1 MKKILLLM
9 MAIAI
14 VTLSGG
20 ATKIYVCG
28 TKITGTTSFS
38 AAGGTVSYDDNTR
51 VLTIT
56 NVNYTKSG
64 SSNNGISVDELSG
77 DLTINLY
84 GTVKFTIADADAV
97 LCKCMNRT
105 TYINVYG
112 TADFISKSSGHA
124 GLKLQGGKVILQG
137 SGSLHI
143 QNTNSSSSA
152 NAIKGGENTET
163 VVFKIKECTV
173 ESNGPRL
180 YKLKYVNIF
189 GTDYHL
195 SGDYSNATTMIRF
208 KPGSSNTR
216 HSINVY
222 NWNTEIK
229 VFLPIDYY
237 GMDYESVDAY
247 YNIKNKE
254 VVISDY
260 RPAVI
265 INSDYIPDGNLFDH
279 LRYLEPQGYLT
290 SSQMSYYTYLNLSG
304 LNISNLTG
312 LSQFANLKELR
323 VENNNLTSLSG
334 VPNSLQTLNCSNNKI
349 TSFVGLSNC
358 SSLKTLDCS
367 NNKISSLSS
376 LPYLSIESLTA
387 SNNNFTSLILGYDYY
402 PKLSNLNVSNCTKLT
417 ELWSYGKLTSLDVS
431 GCSSLTFIRCENNK
445 ISSLSA
451 LPSNLKVL
459 IVGGNQLTSLPSIPS
474 SLEFLWVS
482 NNKLT
487 SFSLSNHSNIQNISI
502 DGNPITAAT
511 VCNNSK
517 LDSLA
522 VRNTPALVNLYCY
535 GNSSLKRLN
544 FEGNTGLKVIDC
556 HGNALNT
563 ISNLSQCSALQS
575 LSCYG
580 NQLTSLNNIP
590 TSVQT
595 LNCSNNKLSGTFT
608 MTGRSNLKTLDIN
621 SNPSITTLNCYS
633 NALTSLNVQNC
644 SAMNTLQCYNN
655 KLTSLNL
662 TGCSALTYLSCQN
675 NQITSFTNLP
685 TTLQTIYCNDNKL
698 SGGTFDV
705 SGRSALKILDIKNNP
720 NFSGLKCNNCSL
732 TSLSVSG
739 CTGLTKLICNNNQ
752 LTSLDVSSL
761 SNLTELRCH
770 YNKLA
775 SLNVS
780 NKTKLT
786 TLYANS
792 NQLTSINVQGCS
804 VLNDLNVECNKL
816 TSLSVQG
823 CNALRNLDCAINK
836 INAAGA
842 NTLINSLCTIP
853 AGSQGALRYIYPG
866 YSSSNYVENNVSLT
880 DAQLR
885 AARNKRW
892 TPYKFV
898 SGTGWVEIPVNTAVP
913 GDVNGDG
920 NVTSADITA
929 LYDVLLNN
937 NYSHVV
943 NGDQTGDGQITA
955 ADVTKVYTIMLGGQ
969 N

>member
-1 MKKILLLM
+1 MRKYLLLM
-9 MAIAI
+9 MAIAT
-14 VTLSGG
+14 VALSSS

-28 TKITGTTSFS
+28 TKITGSTNFSTS
-38 AAGGTVSYDDNTR
+38 GGTVSYDDNTR

-222 NWNTEIK
+222 NWNTEID

-247 YNIKNKE
+247 YNINNKE

-304 LNISNLTG
+304 LNISHLTG

-474 SLEFLWVS
+474 SLEYLWVS

-535 GNSSLKRLN
+535 GNSSLTRLN

-556 HGNALNT
+556 HN
-563 ISNLSQCSALQS
+563 
-575 LSCYG
+575 
-580 NQLTSLNNIP
+580 
-590 TSVQT
+590 
-595 LNCSNNKLSGTFT
+595 
-608 MTGRSNLKTLDIN
+608 
-621 SNPSITTLNCYS
+621 
-633 NALTSLNVQNC
+633 NALTGIIGLNSC
-644 SAMNTLQCYNN
+644 TALTRLTCYNN
-655 KLTSLNL
+655 NMTSLNL
-662 TGCSALTYLSCQN
+662 AN
-675 NQITSFTNLP
+675 F
-685 TTLQTIYCNDNKL
+685 NKL
-698 SGGTFDV
+698 NYIDC
-705 SGRSALKILDIKNNP
+705 RK
-720 NFSGLKCNNCSL
+720 
-732 TSLSVSG
+732 
-739 CTGLTKLICNNNQ
+739 
-752 LTSLDVSSL
+752 
-761 SNLTELRCH
+761 
-770 YNKLA
+770 
-775 SLNVS
+775 
-780 NKTKLT
+780 
-786 TLYANS
+786 
-792 NQLTSINVQGCS
+792 
-804 VLNDLNVECNKL
+804 NKL

-823 CNALRNLDCAINK
+823 CTALRTINCCLNK
-836 INAAGA
+836 FTASGA

-853 AGSQGALRYIYPG
+853 AGYQGSLYYIAPG
-866 YSSSNYVENNVSLT
+866 YTEDGVTEANVNLT
-880 DAQLR
+880 ATQVNT
-885 AARNKRW
+885 ARNKRW
-892 TPYKFV
+892 IPKKLV
-898 SGTGWVEIPVNTAVP
+898 SGNWVDISVAVT
-913 GDVNGDG
+913 GDVNNDG
-920 NVTSADITA
+920 NVTSADVTA
-929 LYDVLLNN
+929 IYNYLLNN
-937 NYSHVV
+937 DSSQLINGDV
-943 NGDQTGDGQITA
+943 NGDGMVTS
-955 ADVTKVYTIMLGGQ
+955 ADVTEIYNILLQ
-969 N
+969 

>member
-152 NAIKGGENTET
+152 NAIKGGNNTET

-222 NWNTEIK
+222 NWNTEIN

-387 SNNNFTSLILGYDYY
+387 SNNNFTSLILGNDYY
-402 PKLSNLNVSNCTKLT
+402 CPKLSNLNVSNCTKLT

-451 LPSNLKVL
+451 LPYNLKVL

-474 SLEFLWVS
+474 SLEYLWVS

-544 FEGNTGLKVIDC
+544 VQGNTGLKVIDC
-556 HGNALNT
+556 HGNALT
-563 ISNLSQCSALQS
+563 GI
-575 LSCYG
+575 G
-580 NQLTSLNNIP
+580 NLNNC
-590 TSVQT
+590 T
-595 LNCSNNKLSGTFT
+595 
-608 MTGRSNLKTLDIN
+608 
-621 SNPSITTLNCYS
+621 
-633 NALTSLNVQNC
+633 ALT
-644 SAMNTLQCYNN
+644 T
-655 KLTSLNL
+655 
-662 TGCSALTYLSCQN
+662 
-675 NQITSFTNLP
+675 
-685 TTLQTIYCNDNKL
+685 
-698 SGGTFDV
+698 
-705 SGRSALKILDIKNNP
+705 
-720 NFSGLKCNNCSL
+720 
-732 TSLSVSG
+732 
-739 CTGLTKLICNNNQ
+739 LICNNNQ

-761 SNLTELRCH
+761 SNLTELNCSD
-770 YNKLA
+770 NKLT

-786 TLYANS
+786 QLRTYR
-792 NQLTSINVQGCS
+792 NQLTSLNVQGCTALTTLLTS
-804 VLNDLNVECNKL
+804 HNKL
-816 TSLSVQG
+816 SSLSVQG
-823 CNALRNLDCAINK
+823 CNALRLFNCCFNQIK
-836 INAAGA
+836 ESGMG
-842 NTLINSLCTIP
+842 TLVNSLCTIP
-853 AGSQGALRYIYPG
+853 AGSQGELNVIAPG
-866 YSSSNYVENNVSLT
+866 CTESGYTEANIITN
-880 DAQLR
+880 AQVR

>member
-14 VTLSGG
+14 VTLSAS

-38 AAGGTVSYDDNTR
+38 AAGGTVSYNDNTR

-152 NAIKGGENTET
+152 NAIKGGNNTET

-222 NWNTEIK
+222 NWNTEIN

-387 SNNNFTSLILGYDYY
+387 SNNNFTSLILGNDYY
-402 PKLSNLNVSNCTKLT
+402 CPKLSNLNVSNCTKLT

-451 LPSNLKVL
+451 LPYNLKVL

-474 SLEFLWVS
+474 SLEYLWVS

-517 LDSLA
+517 LTVMNVEES
-522 VRNTPALVNLYCY
+522 
-535 GNSSLKRLN
+535 
-544 FEGNTGLKVIDC
+544 TGLK
-556 HGNALNT
+556 
-563 ISNLSQCSALQS
+563 
-575 LSCYG
+575 
-580 NQLTSLNNIP
+580 
-590 TSVQT
+590 
-595 LNCSNNKLSGTFT
+595 
-608 MTGRSNLKTLDIN
+608 
-621 SNPSITTLNCYS
+621 TLNCYS
-633 NALTSLNVQNC
+633 NALTSLNV
-644 SAMNTLQCYNN
+644 A
-655 KLTSLNL
+655 
-662 TGCSALTYLSCQN
+662 GCTALT
-675 NQITSFTNLP
+675 NLDCH
-685 TTLQTIYCNDNKL
+685 Q
-698 SGGTFDV
+698 
-705 SGRSALKILDIKNNP
+705 
-720 NFSGLKCNNCSL
+720 
-732 TSLSVSG
+732 
-739 CTGLTKLICNNNQ
+739 NQ

-761 SNLTELRCH
+761 SNLTLLYC
-770 YNKLA
+770 YDNKLT

-780 NKTKLT
+780 NKTKLGQ
-786 TLYANS
+786 LQAYR

-804 VLNDLNVECNKL
+804 ALQNLGCAENKL
-816 TSLSVQG
+816 SSLSVQG
-823 CNALRNLDCAINK
+823 CNALTTLNCWGNQIKGSAMTSLI
-836 INAAGA
+836 
-842 NTLINSLCTIP
+842 NTLRTIP
-853 AGSQGALRYIYPG
+853 AGSTGDLDVIYPG
-866 YSSSNYVENNVSLT
+866 QSIEGNVIT
-880 DAQLR
+880 NAQVR
-885 AARNKRW
+885 AARTKRW
-892 TPYKFV
+892 IPKKW
-898 SGTGWVEIPVNTAVP
+898 TGSSWVEIPSVIP

-937 NYSHVV
+937 NYSHIV